1 MSAFQRRLLMLSSS
15 KEESEPILTADFS
28 DLSLWEQNSMWSPNA
43 PNTTTD
49 YSGRCRNTTWFTVNP
64 NNTYKV
70 SIIGG
75 NLSSNLGIRRYDAN
89 GSYLGLTQIS
99 KGTTTFTGTA
109 GCGVFSLGTLD
120 KYKTDVANGIK
131 IKIESA

>member
-1 MSAFQRRLLMLSSS
+1 MLSSG
-15 KEESEPILTADFS
+15 KKKSEPILTADFS
-28 DLSLWEQNSMWSPNA
+28 NLSLWTPDSMWGQSG
-43 PNTTTD
+43 PNTITD
-49 YSGRCRNTTWFTVNP
+49 YSGRCRNITWFTINS

-75 NLSSNLGIRRYDAN
+75 NLSANLGIRRYGAN
-89 GSYLGLTQIS
+89 GLYLSLTQIS
-99 KGTTTFTGTA
+99 KGTTTFTGTT

-131 IKIESA
+131 IKIEIA